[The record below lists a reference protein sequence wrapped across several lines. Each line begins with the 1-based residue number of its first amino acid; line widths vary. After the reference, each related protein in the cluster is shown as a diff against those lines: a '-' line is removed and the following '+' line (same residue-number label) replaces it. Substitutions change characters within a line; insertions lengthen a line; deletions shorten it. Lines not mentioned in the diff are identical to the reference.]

1 MRFSLLALFLFS
13 APRSHAPRHPP
24 KKQTPSQK
32 PQPSAYFE
40 LLSPVGGADV
50 DAIVDDLLADD
61 EDLGEAELPALAM
74 RRPAAVFATATG
86 EQ

>member
-1 MRFSLLALFLFS
+1 MALS
-13 APRSHAPRHPP
+13 ASALTRRRPPSPPSKQHP
-24 KKQTPSQK
+24 QK
-32 PQPSAYFE
+32 TQPQPSAYFE

-74 RRPAAVFATATG
+74 RRPAAVFAAAATG
-86 EQ
+86 EN